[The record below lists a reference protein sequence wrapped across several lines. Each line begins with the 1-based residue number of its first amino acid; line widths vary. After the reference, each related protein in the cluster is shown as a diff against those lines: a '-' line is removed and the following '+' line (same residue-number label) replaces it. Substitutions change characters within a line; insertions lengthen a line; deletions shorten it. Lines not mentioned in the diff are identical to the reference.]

1 MPLPDADKRSP
12 RVYTLLQNQDLENI
26 TADTL
31 ADVADPIAIEEA
43 NEDELRRLCLVAFAR
58 MVTKGSFDGWL
69 TAASAGNEFNGELVS
84 SAVHGSTYFHIT
96 SGPPWGTGTTQG
108 LVFNSQEVYY
118 YPFLSPVS
126 STLDEL
132 KLYISVASTTANLLV
147 GIYSDNDGV
156 PGSLLGYVTLDVT
169 STGYISSTSWT
180 GGPPDLTR
188 GTQYWIGWVR
198 DAAESMAYYSQK
210 IAQATGLGVSAGPA
224 YVGYTYLDV
233 SHSLSLPATV
243 DAADIEASQT
253 VMVPDLGVKF
263 D

>member
-1 MPLPDADKRSP
+1 MPLPDASKKSP
-12 RVYTLLQNQDLENI
+12 RVYTLLQNTDLDSVTFANVQ
-26 TADTL
+26 A
-31 ADVADPIAIEEA
+31 VGNPIAIEEQ
-43 NEDELRRLCLVAFAR
+43 NEDEMRRLVLVNLCR
-58 MVTKGSFDGWL
+58 LVTSGEWTGL
-69 TAASAGNEFNGELVS
+69 LEAGGGGNEFNGELVS
-84 SAVHGSTYFHIT
+84 SAANATPYFHIT

-108 LVFNSQEVYY
+108 LVFNTAEVYY

-156 PGSLLGYVTLDVT
+156 PETLLGYVTLDVT

-180 GGPPDLTR
+180 GGPPDLVR

>member
-1 MPLPDADKRSP
+1 MRAEDRKPSKRVFP
-12 RVYTLLQNQDLENI
+12 LLQNLDL
-26 TADTL
+26 DTVTF
-31 ADVADPIAIEEA
+31 AEVQSVGDPISIQDM
-43 NEDELRRLCLVAFAR
+43 NEQEMLDLIIVNLARLCVAGEWTGLLEA
-58 MVTKGSFDGWL
+58 GGG
-69 TAASAGNEFNGELVS
+69 GNEFNGELVS
-84 SAVHGSTYFHIT
+84 SAANATPYFHIT

-108 LVFNSQEVYY
+108 LVFNTAEVYY

-156 PGSLLGYVTLDVT
+156 PDTLLGYVTLDVT

-180 GGPPDLTR
+180 GGPPDLVR

>member
-1 MPLPDADKRSP
+1 MRAEDRKPSR
-12 RVYTLLQNQDLENI
+12 RVFPLLQNLDL
-26 TADTL
+26 DTVTF
-31 ADVADPIAIEEA
+31 DQVQSVGDPISIEDM
-43 NEDELRRLCLVAFAR
+43 NEQEMVDLIIVNLARLCVSGEWTGLLEA
-58 MVTKGSFDGWL
+58 GG
-69 TAASAGNEFNGELVS
+69 GNEFNGELVS
-84 SAVHGSTYFHIT
+84 TAANATAYFHIT

-108 LVFNSQEVYY
+108 LVFNTAEVYY

-156 PGSLLGYVTLDVT
+156 PDSLLGYVTLDVT

-180 GGPPDLTR
+180 GGPPDLVR

-198 DAAESMAYYSQK
+198 DAAESLAYYSQK

-224 YVGYTYLDV
+224 YVGYTYLDI
-233 SHSLSLPATV
+233 SNSLSLPATV
-243 DAADIEASQT
+243 TASDLEASQT

>member
-1 MPLPDADKRSP
+1 MRAEDRKPSKRVFP
-12 RVYTLLQNQDLENI
+12 LLQNLDL
-26 TADTL
+26 DTVTF
-31 ADVADPIAIEEA
+31 AEVQSVGDPISIQDM
-43 NEDELRRLCLVAFAR
+43 NEQEMLDLIIVNLARLCVAGEWTGLLEA
-58 MVTKGSFDGWL
+58 GGG
-69 TAASAGNEFNGELVS
+69 GNEFNGELVS
-84 SAVHGSTYFHIT
+84 SAANATPYFHIT

-108 LVFNSQEVYY
+108 LVFNTAEVYY

-156 PGSLLGYVTLDVT
+156 PDTLLGYVTLDVT

-180 GGPPDLTR
+180 GGPPDLVR

-224 YVGYTYLDV
+224 YVGYTYLDINE
-233 SHSLSLPATV
+233 SLSLPATV
-243 DAADIEASQT
+243 TASDLEASQT

>member
-1 MPLPDADKRSP
+1 MRAEDRKPSKRVFP
-12 RVYTLLQNQDLENI
+12 LLQNLDL
-26 TADTL
+26 DTVTF
-31 ADVADPIAIEEA
+31 AEVQSVGDPISIQDM
-43 NEDELRRLCLVAFAR
+43 NEQEMLDLILVNLARLCVAGEWTGLLEA
-58 MVTKGSFDGWL
+58 GGG
-69 TAASAGNEFNGELVS
+69 GNEFNGELVS

-156 PGSLLGYVTLDVT
+156 PGTLLGYVTLDVT

-180 GGPPDLTR
+180 GGPPDLVR

>member
-12 RVYTLLQNQDLENI
+12 RVYTLLQNQDLENV

-31 ADVADPIAIEEA
+31 ADVADPIAIEEQ

-69 TAASAGNEFNGELVS
+69 TSDAGGNEFNGELVS

-156 PGSLLGYVTLDVT
+156 PGTLLGYVTLDVT

-180 GGPPDLTR
+180 GGPPDLVR

>member
-233 SHSLSLPATV
+233 THSLSLPATV